1 MHNVW
6 QHIRVR
12 TDIFARKGTNTR
24 EITADGRAFVI
35 DYEGDFSKRFKTQD
49 LHSCYKEEVSS
60 FWEKIKGT
68 FLILNLSFCNNKVL
82 HMS

>member
-1 MHNVW
+1 MRNIW

-49 LHSCYKEEVSS
+49 LHSCCKEEVSS

-68 FLILNLSFCNNKVL
+68 FSYFKFVFL
-82 HMS
+82 